1 MSDIEIS
8 MLDRCSVR
16 QLKELLA
23 LASTD
28 EKTTRNWL
36 LEVGD
41 MEHLDYLLT
50 EMCAG
55 IGQSGG
61 ALLRTVC
68 SPYTPVDALVAIKST
83 AKRLAA
89 TAEGPREQ
97 AAATLLY
104 HMSVASAL
112 AHGRNISSK
121 DSVGRLPVYQELAA
135 ELSDERLAAIFERA
149 VASFSA
155 TRPGEVD
162 L

>member
-8 MLDRCSVR
+8 MLDRCTGR
-16 QLKELLA
+16 QLRELLA

-41 MEHLDYLLT
+41 SEQLEYLLT

-55 IGQSGG
+55 TGQSGG
-61 ALLRTVC
+61 ALVQAVC
-68 SPYTPVDALVAIKST
+68 SPDTPVDALVAIKST
-83 AKRLAA
+83 AKRLAVA
-89 TAEGPREQ
+89 AEGPRQE

-104 HMSVASAL
+104 HLTVAAAL
-112 AHGRNISSK
+112 GRHARNISSK
-121 DSVGRLPVYQELAA
+121 DPAERLGLYKDLAA
-135 ELSDERLAAIFERA
+135 ELSDDELAAVFEKA
-149 VASFSA
+149 VANSA
-155 TRPGEVD
+155 SPPGEVD